1 MTTTQAM
8 RLERRR
14 RESERRAQ
22 AAKDAIIGIL
32 TGLLLVAAFGL
43 AGTLDYPDEQRESAQ
58 WEAQGVTIVRDW

>member
-43 AGTLDYPDEQRESAQ
+43 AGTLDYPDEQREAAQ
-58 WEAQGVTIVRDW
+58 WEAQGVTIARW